1 MTLSTHGGWPR
12 RGKIS
17 TVLVGAVLA
26 ACLLLPATGA
36 AKANPKAPRMV
47 AAVMQDRDGDGR
59 ADGLR
64 LRYSKRV
71 RHAADR
77 DKRYPF
83 RVAGYRV
90 RSVAKALGRRIALR
104 LAEKA
109 AADPDAR
116 PHVRYRRTRA
126 GRVVDRARRQAMR
139 QTFRRTRAHGNR
151 AGTGPGS
158 GRPTPTDRDG
168 DGVENARDCA
178 PRNPA
183 IHPGAPDPPDL
194 RFTDANCDGIDGNV
208 RNAIFVAPD
217 GKDVDPGT
225 RAEPKR
231 QISAAVAAALAAGKD
246 VYATAGSYDRVEAA
260 TGVGIYGGYEPRT
273 WARRVDLITFIAG
286 SPEGVFARAA
296 TRVVLQLLKVQGT
309 TNQVNPPLGTSYY
322 GVRAVEGASL
332 TLQRVAVTARRGQPG
347 ADGAG
352 GLNGSAGAP
361 GRDGH
366 DGECDGDT
374 PGAGGAGGA
383 GVFGLDGGAGG
394 RGGFDVGG
402 VNGFGLTGA
411 SGLFGA
417 PGGDGGPGEDPG
429 GDGGH
434 GSPGTS
440 GQDGM
445 DGAGASLPAI
455 QDEVWKGAIG
465 RSAFAATP
473 GNGGGGGGG
482 GGGQQCTLCDNGSG
496 NGGGGGGG
504 AGGGGQGGRGGGPA
518 GGSFGLYLL
527 DSSAMI
533 IDDSSITPGDGG
545 TGGRGGNGG
554 QGAFGGGGGGGAD
567 YCVDE
572 IGEGGD
578 GGPGGSG
585 GHGGGGGGGTGGPS
599 VGILR
604 AAESRA
610 TVSEDSAVQSGAAGA
625 GGPGGAGGTGT
636 GGTGAG
642 GIAAPIHPSG

>member
-1 MTLSTHGGWPR
+1 MTLCTHGRWPR
-12 RGKIS
+12 RA
-17 TVLVGAVLA
+17 TMTAVLAGAVLTA
-26 ACLLLPATGA
+26 LVALPAAGD
-36 AKANPKAPRMV
+36 AKPKAPRIV
-47 AAVMQDRDGDGR
+47 AAVMQDRDGNGR
-59 ADGLR
+59 ADRLR

-77 DKRYPF
+77 DGRYPF

-90 RSVAKALGRRIALR
+90 RSVAKAAGRRLALR

-109 AADPDAR
+109 VADPDAR
-116 PHVRYRRTRA
+116 PPVRYRRTRA
-126 GRVVDRARRQAMR
+126 GRVVDRARRQAVR

-151 AGTGPGS
+151 SGTGPRS
-158 GRPTPTDRDG
+158 GRPTATDRDG
-168 DGVENARDCA
+168 DGVDNAQDCA

-183 IHPGAPDPPDL
+183 IHPGAKDAPDL
-194 RFTDANCDGIDGNV
+194 GFTDSNCDDIDGTV

-217 GKDVDPGT
+217 GKDGDQGT

-246 VYATAGSYDRVEAA
+246 VYAAAGSYDRVEAA
-260 TGVGIYGGYEPRT
+260 TGVSVYGGYEPRT
-273 WARRVDLITFIAG
+273 WARRADLITFIAG

-309 TNQVNPPLGTSYY
+309 TSQVNPPLGASFY
-322 GVRAVEGASL
+322 GIRALEGAGL
-332 TLQRVAVTARRGQPG
+332 TLQRVTVTARRGQPG
-347 ADGAG
+347 ADGPA

-361 GRDGH
+361 GADGR

-374 PGAGGAGGA
+374 PGPGGAGGGGA
-383 GVFGLDGGAGG
+383 FGRNGGAGG
-394 RGGFDVGG
+394 RGGLDTGG
-402 VNGFGLTGA
+402 RPGFGLSGA
-411 SGLFGA
+411 PGLFGA

-434 GSPGTS
+434 GVPGAS
-440 GQDGM
+440 GQDGA
-445 DGAGASLPAI
+445 DGPGASLPAI
-455 QDEVWKGAIG
+455 QDEAWKGAIG
-465 RSAFAATP
+465 SNGVAATP

-482 GGGQQCTLCDNGSG
+482 GGGQQCLLCDNGSG

-504 AGGGGQGGRGGGPA
+504 AGGGGSGGRGGEAA
-518 GGSFGLYLL
+518 GGSFGLYLHN
-527 DSSAMI
+527 STARVTENSQI
-533 IDDSSITPGDGG
+533 IPGNGG
-545 TGGRGGNGG
+545 TGGRGGDGG
-554 QGAFGGGGGGGAD
+554 SQGLGGGGGGGAD

-578 GGPGGSG
+578 GGPGGFG

-604 AAESRA
+604 AAGSRT
-610 TVSEDSAVQSGAAGA
+610 TVSADSAVQSAAAGA

-642 GIAAPIHPSG
+642 GIAGPIYPSG

>member
-1 MTLSTHGGWPR
+1 
-12 RGKIS
+12 
-17 TVLVGAVLA
+17 
-26 ACLLLPATGA
+26 
-36 AKANPKAPRMV
+36 
-47 AAVMQDRDGDGR
+47 MQDRDGDGR
-59 ADGLR
+59 ADRLR

-77 DKRYPF
+77 DGRYPF

-90 RSVAKALGRRIALR
+90 RSVAKALGRRIVLR

-116 PHVRYRRTRA
+116 PHVRYRRTRT
-126 GRVVDRARRQAMR
+126 GRVVDRARRQAVR

-194 RFTDANCDGIDGNV
+194 RFIDANCDGIDGNV

-217 GKDVDPGT
+217 GKDGDPGT
-225 RAEPKR
+225 RGEPKR

-246 VYATAGSYDRVEAA
+246 VYAAAGSYDRVEAA
-260 TGVGIYGGYEPRT
+260 TGVGVYGGYELRT
-273 WARRVDLITFIAG
+273 WARRADLITFIAG

-309 TNQVNPPLGTSYY
+309 TSQVNPPLGASFY
-322 GVRAVEGASL
+322 GIRAVEGASL
-332 TLQRVAVTARRGQPG
+332 TLQRVTVTARRGQPG
-347 ADGAG
+347 DDGERGFDGATGALG
-352 GLNGSAGAP
+352 G
-361 GRDGH
+361 DGG

-374 PGAGGAGGA
+374 PGAGGRGGDGAGGRN
-383 GVFGLDGGAGG
+383 GGAGG
-394 RGGFDVGG
+394 RGGLDMVGTASRG
-402 VNGFGLTGA
+402 RDGA
-411 SGLFGA
+411 TGLFGTLGGAGA
-417 PGGDGGPGEDPG
+417 PGGDPG
-429 GDGGH
+429 GDGSH
-434 GSPGTS
+434 GLPG
-440 GQDGM
+440 GGGVDGPN
-445 DGAGASLPAI
+445 GAGAPLPASP
-455 QDEVWKGAIG
+455 GAAWEG
-465 RSAFAATP
+465 ARGGQAGTGTA

-482 GGGQQCTLCDNGSG
+482 GGGQVCFLCDNGSG

-504 AGGGGQGGRGGGPA
+504 AGGGGSGGRGGEAG
-518 GGSFGLYLL
+518 GGSFGLYLHA
-527 DSSAMI
+527 STARVTENSQI
-533 IDDSSITPGDGG
+533 IPGNGG
-545 TGGRGGNGG
+545 TGGRGGDGG
-554 QGAFGGGGGGGAD
+554 RQGVGGGGGGGAD

-604 AAESRA
+604 AAGSGA
-610 TVSEDSAVQSGAAGA
+610 TVSADSAVQSGAAGA